1 MSSSQDKTNAVFDE
15 MLMNVISRAEGI
27 ENFMDV
33 FFGFLHRR
41 TDFYQSVDEE
51 TAKNRVLKSFDKW
64 LKLNAKSMKEKEDAK
79 ARKEKYEAEQRAKK
93 QKEQK
98 SEQSGLVEVSEEEAA
113 KIVAE
118 EKARKQAD
126 SSESVKNAENAPK
139 SKASEPKEPERAEMT
154 NGGLSKMDA
163 KTDEEDTN
171 ADETKL
177 MPNRQNGANFENYQW
192 GQSLEDCEVR
202 IPFKCAGKLRGR
214 DIDCKLTKNKLKIGL
229 KGQPAVLDGT
239 LWKPVKEDESTWS
252 VDPNTNVVTVTL
264 EKINQME
271 WWGAILSG
279 DLEINTRRAAPES
292 SKLSDLDSETR
303 PMVEK
308 MMYDQRQ
315 KEMGK
320 PTSEEQKKQD
330 MLKEFMKSHPE
341 MDFSKAKFM

>member
-1 MSSSQDKTNAVFDE
+1 MASAQDKTNAVFDE

-41 TDFYQSVDEE
+41 TDFYASVDEE
-51 TAKNRVLKSFDKW
+51 TARNRVLKSFDKW

-93 QKEQK
+93 QEEKK
-98 SEQSGLVEVSEEEAA
+98 SQSSGLVEVSEEEAER
-113 KIVAE
+113 IVAE
-118 EKARKQAD
+118 EKAK
-126 SSESVKNAENAPK
+126 
-139 SKASEPKEPERAEMT
+139 KANPEPVVNKETPAKKTIDPKEPERAEMT

-192 GQSLEDCEVR
+192 GQTLEDCEIR
-202 IPFKCAGKLRGR
+202 IPFKSAGKLRGR

-229 KGQPAVLDGT
+229 KGQPAIIDGT
-239 LWKPVKEDESTWS
+239 LWKSVKEDESTWNI
-252 VDPNTNVVTVTL
+252 DPATNIVTVTL
-264 EKINQME
+264 EKVNQME
-271 WWGAILSG
+271 WWGAVMSG
-279 DLEINTRRAAPES
+279 DVEINTRRAAPES
-292 SKLSDLDSETR
+292 SKLSDLDSDTR

-330 MLKEFMKSHPE
+330 MMKEFMKSHPE

>member
-1 MSSSQDKTNAVFDE
+1 MASAQDKTNAVFDE

-41 TDFYQSVDEE
+41 TDFYGSVDEE
-51 TAKNRVLKSFDKW
+51 TARNRVLKSFNKW
-64 LKLNAKSMKEKEDAK
+64 LKLNEKSMKEKEDAK

-93 QKEQK
+93 QEEKK
-98 SEQSGLVEVSEEEAA
+98 SESSGLVEVSEEEAER
-113 KIVAE
+113 IVAE
-118 EKARKQAD
+118 EKAKKVAPVENKAAPAKP
-126 SSESVKNAENAPK
+126 SSSG
-139 SKASEPKEPERAEMT
+139 PKEPERAEMT
-154 NGGLSKMDA
+154 NGGISKMDA
-163 KTDEEDTN
+163 KTDDEDTN

-177 MPNRQNGANFENYQW
+177 MPNRQNGANFEHYQW

-202 IPFKCAGKLRGR
+202 IPIKSAGKLRGR
-214 DIDCKLTKNKLKIGL
+214 DIECKLTKTKLKIGL
-229 KGQPAVLDGT
+229 KGQPAILDGIF
-239 LWKPVKEDESTWS
+239 WKPVKEEESTWS
-252 VDPNTNVVTVTL
+252 IDPNTNIVTVNL
-264 EKINQME
+264 EKVNQME

-279 DLEINTRRAAPES
+279 DVEINTRRAAPES
-292 SKLSDLDSETR
+292 SKLSDLDSDTR

-320 PTSEEQKKQD
+320 PTSEEQKKHD
-330 MLKEFMKSHPE
+330 MMKEFQKAHPE